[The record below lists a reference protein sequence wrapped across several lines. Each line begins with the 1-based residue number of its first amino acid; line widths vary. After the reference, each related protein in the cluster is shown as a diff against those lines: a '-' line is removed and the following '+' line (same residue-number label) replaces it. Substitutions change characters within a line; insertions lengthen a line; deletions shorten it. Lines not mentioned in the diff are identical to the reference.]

1 MVERGDAVAAAQ
13 AGQASTVLQVG
24 AGLADGDL
32 GDGARLSNGDL
43 GVGDLGD
50 SEVKGM

>member
-1 MVERGDAVAAAQ
+1 MVERGDAVAAAL

-24 AGLADGDL
+24 AGLPDGDL
-32 GDGARLSNGDL
+32 G
-43 GVGDLGD
+43 VGD